1 MLRFI
6 LRRTLQMLPVLVV
19 IATLT
24 FFMIRLTPGGP
35 FDKEKATTPEIRK
48 AIEAAYGLDKPLWVQ
63 YGIYMKQLV
72 TGELVSY
79 KYANRTVNELI
90 WDAFPVSA
98 ELGLISLAIA
108 IVIGVTAG
116 FIAALRKNTIF
127 EYSAMSL
134 AMLGIC
140 LPTFVLGPIL
150 MLIFA
155 LHLKWFNAIGWDFP
169 RDRLL
174 PALTLGLYFAAY
186 IARLTRGGML
196 EILNQ
201 DFIRTA
207 KAKGAAMR
215 RIVFLHA
222 LRGGISPVVSF
233 LGPATAGIITGSF
246 VIETIFQIPG
256 LGQFFITSVTNR
268 DYTLVCGT
276 VVFYAALIVV
286 FNLIVDIVQVWL
298 NPRLK
303 FE

>member
-6 LRRTLQMLPVLVV
+6 TRRLLQTIPVLFV

-24 FFMIRLTPGGP
+24 FFMMRLTPGGP
-35 FDKEKATTPEIRK
+35 FDKEKNTTPEIRK
-48 AIEAAYGLDKPLWVQ
+48 ALEAAYGLDKPLPVQ
-63 YGIYMKQLV
+63 YGIYLKQLA
-72 TGELVSY
+72 TGRLVSY

-90 WDAFPVSA
+90 FDAFPVSA
-98 ELGLISLAIA
+98 ELGVLSLAIA
-108 IVIGVTAG
+108 LVIGITAG

-134 AMLGIC
+134 AMIGIC

-150 MLIFA
+150 MLVFA
-155 LHLKWFNAIGWDFP
+155 IQLQWFNATGWDFA
-169 RDRLL
+169 RDRVL
-174 PALTLGLYFAAY
+174 PAMTLGFYFAAY

-196 EILNQ
+196 EVLNQ

-207 KAKGAAMR
+207 RAKGASMT
-215 RIVFLHA
+215 RIVFKHA
-222 LRGGISPVVSF
+222 LRGGIAPVISY

-256 LGQFFITSVTNR
+256 LGRFFITSVTNR

-276 VVFYAALIVV
+276 VVFYAALIVF
-286 FNLIVDIVQVWL
+286 FNLVVDIVQVWL

-303 FE
+303 FD

>member
-6 LRRTLQMLPVLVV
+6 ARRSLQTIPVLFV

-35 FDKEKATTPEIRK
+35 FDKEKNTTPEIRK
-48 AIEAAYGLDKPLWVQ
+48 AIEAAYGLDRPLLIQ

-90 WDAFPVSA
+90 FDAFPVSL
-98 ELGLISLAIA
+98 ELGLVSLAVALA
-108 IVIGVTAG
+108 IGITAG
-116 FIAALRKNTIF
+116 FIAALRKNTAF

-134 AMLGIC
+134 AMIGIC
-140 LPTFVLGPIL
+140 LPTFVLGPVL
-150 MLIFA
+150 MLVFA
-155 LHLKWFNAIGWDFP
+155 IHLRWFNAIGWDFA
-169 RDRLL
+169 RDRAL
-174 PALTLGLYFAAY
+174 PALTLGFYFAAY

-207 KAKGAAMR
+207 RAKGASMP
-215 RIVFLHA
+215 RILFKHA
-222 LRGGISPVVSF
+222 LRGGIAPVVSF

-246 VIETIFQIPG
+246 VIETIFQVPG
-256 LGQFFITSVTNR
+256 LGRFFITAVTNR

-276 VVFYAALIVV
+276 VVFYAALIVF
-286 FNLIVDIVQVWL
+286 FNLVVDIVQVWL